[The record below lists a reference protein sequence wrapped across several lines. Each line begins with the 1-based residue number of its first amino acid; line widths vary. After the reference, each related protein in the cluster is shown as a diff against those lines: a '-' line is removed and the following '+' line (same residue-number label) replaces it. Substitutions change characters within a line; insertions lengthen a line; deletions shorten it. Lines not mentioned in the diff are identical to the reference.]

1 MNQCTFALL
10 LTMSDGMERPL
21 LQHQRRLLGVP
32 TIKAAQRFGAETFL
46 IEEAGGVRQMRIAR
60 IGDVVLIDHPADAS
74 GPHSIN
80 CYFVEV
86 EEAAAL
92 GADGKEVQDRAAA
105 PALFAAVEAQ
115 RQFSLAARARSAALV
130 RFRRCYVVWCAG

>member
-46 IEEAGGVRQMRIAR
+46 I
-60 IGDVVLIDHPADAS
+60 
-74 GPHSIN
+74 
-80 CYFVEV
+80 
-86 EEAAAL
+86 
-92 GADGKEVQDRAAA
+92 
-105 PALFAAVEAQ
+105 
-115 RQFSLAARARSAALV
+115 
-130 RFRRCYVVWCAG
+130 